1 MYLFTH
7 LHGQYSF
14 KCDTNLII
22 PFIALHL
29 TSLHPCHA
37 EKQLSMVVPK
47 SVSEIHTQRERDLWN
62 QFKYCL
68 TSHPLK
74 KGERICLRLRRL
86 PLHPHSLHRLQ
97 YFIVLLKPTSFSQA
111 DSTALVYSVQ
121 ASCWSPQQK
130 RRTQN
135 SKLKFSVHVVSALVL
150 ITITLKGVLI
160 MAI

>member
-47 SVSEIHTQRERDLWN
+47 SVSEIHTQRERDAVEPIQILPN
-62 QFKYCL
+62 FSP
-68 TSHPLK
+68 TE
-74 KGERICLRLRRL
+74 KGRENM
-86 PLHPHSLHRLQ
+86 
-97 YFIVLLKPTSFSQA
+97 
-111 DSTALVYSVQ
+111 
-121 ASCWSPQQK
+121 PQ
-130 RRTQN
+130 T
-135 SKLKFSVHVVSALVL
+135 
-150 ITITLKGVLI
+150 
-160 MAI
+160 